1 MPVKTATPAEDI
13 RTTIRTMDSKIN
25 LVVER
30 LKTLESNQEIAGR
43 TLLALKDQVKRPA
56 PMADKPVST
65 VAAAPA
71 VDLGPLTADVK
82 KLKNDIKELS
92 TTVEELKYVLD
103 QINPLNY
110 ATVDQVKD
118 LLDEKLKK
126 K

>member
-1 MPVKTATPAEDI
+1 MPVKTAAPAEDI
-13 RTTIRTMDSKIN
+13 RTTIRTLDSKIN

-56 PMADKPVST
+56 PAATEKPS
-65 VAAAPA
+65 AASSAPA
-71 VDLGPLTADVK
+71 VDLSPLQADLK
-82 KLKNDIKELS
+82 KLKSDVKELS
-92 TTVEELKYVLD
+92 STVEELKYVLD

>member
-1 MPVKTATPAEDI
+1 MPVKSAPAEDI
-13 RTTIRTMDSKIN
+13 RTTIRTLDSKIN

-43 TLLALKDQVKRPA
+43 TLLALKDQVRRPA
-56 PMADKPVST
+56 PVAERSSAP
-65 VAAAPA
+65 VAAVPA
-71 VDLGPLTADVK
+71 VDLGPLQTDFK
-82 KLKNDIKELS
+82 KLKSDVKEL
-92 TTVEELKYVLD
+92 TNTVEELKYVLD

>member
-1 MPVKTATPAEDI
+1 MPVKPTAQAEDI

-56 PMADKPVST
+56 PTADKPVSI
-65 VAAAPA
+65 VASAPA

-82 KLKNDIKELS
+82 KLKSDIKELS
-92 TTVEELKYVLD
+92 STVEELKYVLD

>member
-1 MPVKTATPAEDI
+1 MPPTKPAPAEDI
-13 RTTIRTMDSKIN
+13 RTTIRTLDSKIN

-56 PMADKPVST
+56 PTASERPSA
-65 VAAAPA
+65 AAAPA
-71 VDLGPLTADVK
+71 VDLSPIQADLK
-82 KLKNDIKELS
+82 KLKGDVKELS
-92 TTVEELKYVLD
+92 STVEELKYVLD

>member
-1 MPVKTATPAEDI
+1 
-13 RTTIRTMDSKIN
+13 
-25 LVVER
+25 VVER

-56 PMADKPVST
+56 PSAEKPSVS

-71 VDLGPLTADVK
+71 VDLSPLQADLK
-82 KLKNDIKELS
+82 KLKSDVKELT